1 MGQSHRK
8 IQVAGTMSILVVLL
22 CSSIA
27 LTNAAPQLFGSSPLP
42 AVSPPRNKEQDI
54 VSSVIT
60 VLSPSIAKAVADALA
75 SRGSS
80 SSRPSSLR
88 PGSSSGGLN
97 TESLAT
103 PANYQFSYRVANDN
117 TQTYIA
123 QEESRDGNEVKG
135 MYSYVDPTGAIV
147 TVNYQAGVGGYTET
161 RSRQE
166 GAVKIAPQPATGA
179 GGSLTSGLDTQAIIR
194 QVLAA
199 LKPTIE
205 QTVNS
210 VVGGRRG

>member
-8 IQVAGTMSILVVLL
+8 IQVASTMATLVVLL

-42 AVSPPRNKEQDI
+42 AVTPPRNKEQDI

-60 VLSPSIAKAVADALA
+60 ALSPSIAKAVADALA

-97 TESLAT
+97 SGNEAPS
-103 PANYQFSYRVANDN
+103 ANYQFSYRVANDN
-117 TQTYIA
+117 TQT
-123 QEESRDGNEVKG
+123 
-135 MYSYVDPTGAIV
+135 
-147 TVNYQAGVGGYTET
+147 
-161 RSRQE
+161 
-166 GAVKIAPQPATGA
+166 
-179 GGSLTSGLDTQAIIR
+179 
-194 QVLAA
+194 
-199 LKPTIE
+199 
-205 QTVNS
+205 
-210 VVGGRRG
+210 

>member
-8 IQVAGTMSILVVLL
+8 IQAASTMSTLVVLL

-60 VLSPSIAKAVADALA
+60 ALSPSIAKAVADALA
-75 SRGSS
+75 S
-80 SSRPSSLR
+80 

-97 TESLAT
+97 TGNEAT
-103 PANYQFSYRVANDN
+103 SANYQFSYRVANDN

-123 QEESRDGNEVKG
+123 QEETRDGTEVKG

-166 GAVKIAPQPATGA
+166 GAVRIVPQPATGA
-179 GGSLTSGLDTQAIIR
+179 GGSVTSGLDTQAIIR

-205 QTVNS
+205 STVSS
-210 VVGGRRG
+210 VVGRRG

>member
-1 MGQSHRK
+1 MESHRK
-8 IQVAGTMSILVVLL
+8 IQAASTMSILVVLL
-22 CSSIA
+22 CSSIT

-42 AVSPPRNKEQDI
+42 AVSPPRNNEQSI

-60 VLSPSIAKAVADALA
+60 ALSPSIAKAVADALA

-80 SSRPSSLR
+80 STRPSSVR
-88 PGSSSGGLN
+88 PGSSGGLN
-97 TESLAT
+97 TESEDNN
-103 PANYQFSYRVANDN
+103 ANYHFHYRVADDN

-123 QEESRDGNEVKG
+123 QEESREGTGVNG

-161 RSRQE
+161 RARQE
-166 GAVKIAPQPATGA
+166 GAVKIAPQPVTGS
-179 GGSLTSGLDTQAIIR
+179 GGSSTAGLDTEAIIR

-205 QTVNS
+205 STVSS
-210 VVGGRRG
+210 VVGRRG

>member
-8 IQVAGTMSILVVLL
+8 IQAASTMSTLVVLL

-42 AVSPPRNKEQDI
+42 AVSSPRNKDQDI

-60 VLSPSIAKAVADALA
+60 ALSPSIAKAVADALA

-97 TESLAT
+97 TGNEAT
-103 PANYQFSYRVANDN
+103 SANYQFSYRVANDN

-123 QEESRDGNEVKG
+123 QEETRDGTEVKG

-166 GAVKIAPQPATGA
+166 GAVRIVPQPATGA

-205 QTVNS
+205 STVSS
-210 VVGGRRG
+210 VVGRRG

>member
-8 IQVAGTMSILVVLL
+8 IQAASTMFNLVVLL

-27 LTNAAPQLFGSSPLP
+27 LTNAVPQLFGSSPLP
-42 AVSPPRNKEQDI
+42 AVSPPRNNKRDI

-60 VLSPSIAKAVADALA
+60 ALSPSIAKAVADALA

-80 SSRPSSLR
+80 SSRPSSVGR
-88 PGSSSGGLN
+88 GSSSGGLN
-97 TESLAT
+97 TDSLAT

-123 QEESRDGNEVKG
+123 QETRDGTEVKG

-166 GAVKIAPQPATGA
+166 GAVKIAPQPQTGA

-199 LKPTIE
+199 LK
-205 QTVNS
+205 
-210 VVGGRRG
+210 

>member
-8 IQVAGTMSILVVLL
+8 IQAASSMSTLVVLL

-27 LTNAAPQLFGSSPLP
+27 FTTAVPQLFGSSPLP

-60 VLSPSIAKAVADALA
+60 ALSPSIAKAVADALA

-97 TESLAT
+97 TGNEAT
-103 PANYQFSYRVANDN
+103 SANYQFSYRVANDN

-123 QEESRDGNEVKG
+123 QEETRDGTEVKG

-166 GAVKIAPQPATGA
+166 GAVRIVPQPATGA
-179 GGSLTSGLDTQAIIR
+179 DGSSTSGLDTQAIIR

-205 QTVNS
+205 STVSS
-210 VVGGRRG
+210 VVGRRG

>member
-1 MGQSHRK
+1 MESHRK
-8 IQVAGTMSILVVLL
+8 IQAASTMSTLVVLL

-42 AVSPPRNKEQDI
+42 AVSPPRNNEQDI

-60 VLSPSIAKAVADALA
+60 ALSPSIAKAVADALA

-103 PANYQFSYRVANDN
+103 PANYQFHYRVANDN

-123 QEESRDGNEVKG
+123 QEESREGTEVNG

-161 RSRQE
+161 RARQE
-166 GAVKIAPQPATGA
+166 GAVKIAPQPVTGS
-179 GGSLTSGLDTQAIIR
+179 GGSSTAGLDTEAIIR

-205 QTVNS
+205 STVSS
-210 VVGGRRG
+210 VVGRRG

>member
-8 IQVAGTMSILVVLL
+8 IQVASTMSTLVVLL

-27 LTNAAPQLFGSSPLP
+27 LTNAVPQLFGSSPLP
-42 AVSPPRNKEQDI
+42 AVSPPRNNERDI

-60 VLSPSIAKAVADALA
+60 ALSPSIAKAVADALA
-75 SRGSS
+75 SRG
-80 SSRPSSLR
+80 
-88 PGSSSGGLN
+88 LN
-97 TESLAT
+97 TDSLAT

-147 TVNYQAGVGGYTET
+147 TVNYRAGVGGYTET